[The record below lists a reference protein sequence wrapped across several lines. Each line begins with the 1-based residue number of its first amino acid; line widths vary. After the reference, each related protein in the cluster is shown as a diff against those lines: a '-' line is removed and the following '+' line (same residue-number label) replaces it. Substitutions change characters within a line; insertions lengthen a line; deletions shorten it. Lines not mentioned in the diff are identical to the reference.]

1 MTGKELIVVNGA
13 DGTAGRIVYGK
24 LKGTVEVDTLADV
37 WEEKGL
43 DKKLLPQQPTLE
55 YALRR
60 AFKELGAK
68 RMLVR
73 PLGDDVD
80 GYALVHEDAQGSDL
94 DHEVE
99 LKGEIVKGSDGERH
113 LQLTPH
119 DHPMAE
125 QVKRRFLEAQD
136 ELDTT
141 LFSNWFWTKIPPHV
155 DAVCHRPKGGMYFVP
170 RHRLDEWYKV
180 VAAVQEVSEHRIFN
194 IPAMYCDEAIEAI
207 LDAVTTE
214 AEEMAK
220 KIDAELKAA
229 QAGAKE
235 MGVRAMNNRVALCD
249 AAAEKLEAY
258 EDLLGAKL
266 DAIQERVGDLQAQYT
281 QAALL
286 AQAEA
291 DKARELAQKEAK

>member
-1 MTGKELIVVNGA
+1 MTGKELIVVNVA

-24 LKGTVEVDTLADV
+24 LKGTVEVDTLADA

-43 DKKLLPQQPTLE
+43 PKDLLPNPPTLE

-60 AFKELGAK
+60 AFHELGAK

-80 GYALVHEDAQGSDL
+80 GYALVHESVSSAELSHAQ
-94 DHEVE
+94 E
-99 LKGEIVKGSDGERH
+99 LTGEIVKGANGERE
-113 LQLTPH
+113 LRLTPD
-119 DHPMAE
+119 DHPFAD
-125 QVKRRFLEAQD
+125 QVRRRYLEAQD

-141 LFSNWFWTKIPPHV
+141 LFSNWFWTKIPPWV
-155 DAVCHRPKGGMYFVP
+155 AAVCHRLKGGMYFVP
-170 RHRLDEWYKV
+170 RHRLADWYKV
-180 VAAVQEVSEHRIFN
+180 VEAVQEVSEHRIFN

-214 AEEMAK
+214 AEEMTK
-220 KIDAELKAA
+220 KIDAELKSA

-235 MGVRAMNNRVALCD
+235 MGARAMHNRVALCD

-266 DAIQERVGDLQAQYT
+266 DAIQERVADLQAQYT

-286 AQAEA
+286 AEAEA
-291 DKARELAQKEAK
+291 ERAREAARKEAK